1 MRLSQNIAD
10 VFLADGGELTIADVL
25 ARSEHRGFGFLLVV
39 FSLPVVLPF
48 TPPGVSSPFAV
59 LIAALAVQM
68 MMRRTQPWFPNRVMA
83 KKVKTGDSRFMK
95 AMKRWAEFFE
105 RFLRPRMRWVYSPG
119 VFRWFLGPVILLAA
133 TAMFLPFPGTNSV
146 PSLAILLIALGLLE
160 EDGVFGLVGALIALA
175 GAAIAASMV
184 VLVVVHGP
192 QALQRISGG

>member
-1 MRLSQNIAD
+1 
-10 VFLADGGELTIADVL
+10 
-25 ARSEHRGFGFLLVV
+25 
-39 FSLPVVLPF
+39 
-48 TPPGVSSPFAV
+48 
-59 LIAALAVQM
+59 
-68 MMRRTQPWFPNRVMA
+68 
-83 KKVKTGDSRFMK
+83 
-95 AMKRWAEFFE
+95 RWAEFFE